1 MSVQTGA
8 SDGATEAATVDG
20 HIQGDSTEAPD
31 PKRGI
36 LADLAK
42 ERDRRQSAEKA
53 VAEYAAKFNAIENAN
68 LGELERAQKDAAEAR
83 TSLADLIKQ
92 TTRQKVALTKELPA
106 GAVDFLRGDT
116 EEEFTASADNLLAL
130 IAQLNAPKA
139 LKPDPSQGPKA
150 QAIAL
155 NGDPLLEALKGK
167 LGIS

>member
-8 SDGATEAATVDG
+8 PAEGVTEPVTEATQGDPAEQLGEGGKAALATERAARKASD
-20 HIQGDSTEAPD
+20 A
-31 PKRGI
+31 
-36 LADLAK
+36 ALAK
-42 ERDRRQSAEKA
+42 AT
-53 VAEYAAKFNAIENAN
+53 AALKKIENAN